1 MPFPNFASD
10 SYMIVRHES
19 SDKSKSLLTLYNKNH
34 FKCIHCETFNGF
46 LSLVLKSKESKT
58 EISLLLVQRKIAM
71 EEEHF
76 SNTLKYLII
85 STTPNIV
92 LGYFNFNYQNDLPI
106 SSLMHRF
113 NFDQLVGGSTHIR
126 VGLTDQVYV
135 RNYFSVFSHL
145 KAQVLSVYYAD
156 HDAIEVTTDKLV

>member
-1 MPFPNFASD
+1 
-10 SYMIVRHES
+10 
-19 SDKSKSLLTLYNKNH
+19 
-34 FKCIHCETFNGF
+34 
-46 LSLVLKSKESKT
+46 
-58 EISLLLVQRKIAM
+58 M

-145 KAQVLSVYYAD
+145 KAQLLSAYYAD
-156 HDAIEVTTDKLV
+156 HDAIDVTTDKLV